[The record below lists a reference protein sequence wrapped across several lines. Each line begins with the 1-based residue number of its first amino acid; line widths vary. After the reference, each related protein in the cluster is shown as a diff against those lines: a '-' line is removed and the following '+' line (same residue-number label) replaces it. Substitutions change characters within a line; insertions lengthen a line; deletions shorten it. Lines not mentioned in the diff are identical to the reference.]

1 MSEEIFSVQT
11 QFADVVS
18 LAQGYMNRADGERL
32 LLPLPV
38 AFSQG
43 TGVRF
48 VVFLVD
54 GTPAFAGAGLC
65 LQASDQG
72 SGVPAAQRYESLL
85 DTLQF
90 DERSRPVY
98 DYIVAVRNAAYAQEQ
113 PADAAEEPLEA
124 EPLEEATALLDVA
137 GTDGASLQPEPW
149 TSEPMA
155 QAEPQ
160 THVELE
166 PEALAGE
173 AGVRLPSFVPPPLPT
188 GLLSR
193 PGLSTHWQPLPPRR
207 PTPRPASGHF
217 RYGNAGLPRP
227 ERPPYPE
234 LDRSQW
240 VQPAPRPN

>member
-43 TGVRF
+43 MGVRF
-48 VVFLVD
+48 VVFLAD

-65 LQASDQG
+65 VQASDQG

-98 DYIVAVRNAAYAQEQ
+98 EYIVAVRNAAYAQEQ
-113 PADAAEEPLEA
+113 PADAAEEPI
-124 EPLEEATALLDVA
+124 EEAAALLDVA

-149 TSEPMA
+149 TSEPA
-155 QAEPQ
+155 QGDSFAP
-160 THVELE
+160 VDLE
-166 PEALAGE
+166 PESSSGQPGA
-173 AGVRLPSFVPPPLPT
+173 RQPSFVPPPLPT

-193 PGLSTHWQPLPPRR
+193 PALSTHWQPLPPRR

-227 ERPPYPE
+227 ARPPYPD
-234 LDRSQW
+234 LDPSQW
-240 VQPAPRPN
+240 VQPAPRPS